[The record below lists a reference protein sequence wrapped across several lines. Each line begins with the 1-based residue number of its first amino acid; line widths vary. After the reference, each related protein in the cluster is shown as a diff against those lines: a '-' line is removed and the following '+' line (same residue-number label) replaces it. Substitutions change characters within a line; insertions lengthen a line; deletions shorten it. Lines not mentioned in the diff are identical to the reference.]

1 MNALRSNNDGIDM
14 LAKVILAISFLVV
27 LSATGQAGTTIS
39 DKRYWPNEAR
49 QSAQDRGD
57 VFRPDPN
64 AAFARDRAG
73 EQFGPATDPT
83 TRWRY
88 QGGPKGR

>member
-1 MNALRSNNDGIDM
+1 MS
-14 LAKVILAISFLVV
+14 AKIILAISFLAMLPASV
-27 LSATGQAGTTIS
+27 QAGTTIA

-49 QSAQDRGD
+49 QSAQVRAD
-57 VFRPDPN
+57 VLRPDPN
-64 AAFARDRAG
+64 SAFALDRAG
-73 EQFGPATDPT
+73 ERFWPATDAT